1 MDIVMQKQFYPSHNV
16 FGCRFQWCRGQ
27 LKIVI

>member
-1 MDIVMQKQFYPSHNV
+1 MDIVMQKQFYPLPNI
-16 FGCRFQWCRGQ
+16 FECRLGLYRGQ